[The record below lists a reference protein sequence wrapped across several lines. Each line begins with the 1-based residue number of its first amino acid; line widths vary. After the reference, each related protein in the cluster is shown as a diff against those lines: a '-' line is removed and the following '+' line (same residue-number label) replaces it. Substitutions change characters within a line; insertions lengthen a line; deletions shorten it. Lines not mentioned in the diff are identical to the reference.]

1 MLALL
6 PTRLFAAALV
16 ALVAFGTAPVQA
28 QVNFYDS
35 RAAFEADFPGL
46 AVEDF
51 EEANFPAG
59 PVSTCDAVINSASN
73 DDCFDPGD
81 IIPGVDFT
89 SAPPSN
95 MVALQ
100 AGLIGGGQTS
110 SVIGPNTFDDTFVI
124 EFTGNA
130 FAAGMTVFSNVTGPI
145 SVEVFNTGG
154 VQIGSTSIA
163 NVSNVG
169 TFFGFESAVAVGSFT
184 LSGGAGVGELIDDF
198 SFSESPIPVELTSFT
213 ATANGQ
219 AILLAWET
227 ASETNNAGFEVQ
239 MRQGETWLPLG
250 FVEGHGTTTEAQ
262 AYSYTAEGL
271 GVGAHTFRLKQIDFD
286 GAFEYSPEVEAT
298 VETPGTH
305 LLSNAYPNPFNPQAQ
320 FTLAVAQEQHVT
332 ASLYNTLGQR
342 VAVLF
347 DGTLEANAART
358 LLIDGSGLASGRYLV
373 RIQGER
379 FADALQVT
387 LLK

>member
-1 MLALL
+1 LHPRLPVLPLLGPPEEGRAVRGEAGHVHLPHVRRLGDEHVAQALGGRVEREAGAARVAVVEGVVGVAEGALLEHARVEVRERPALRQRGHGDGHAEVGEAAGLVGGEARLGGAVGARSNGRAIGAARWQALGRCGRGAGGEEQGAGEKQSGHDGRWWLVSHPTKNRRIRRHPVPTGPCIRAGAACTFARYALVFSRLVAERARSLIGAVGPSPTHPSHRGCLMLALL

-124 EFTGNA
+124 EFTG
-130 FAAGMTVFSNVTGPI
+130 TP
-145 SVEVFNTGG
+145 
-154 VQIGSTSIA
+154 
-163 NVSNVG
+163 
-169 TFFGFESAVAVGSFT
+169 
-184 LSGGAGVGELIDDF
+184 
-198 SFSESPIPVELTSFT
+198 SPP
-213 ATANGQ
+213 A
-219 AILLAWET
+219 
-227 ASETNNAGFEVQ
+227 
-239 MRQGETWLPLG
+239 
-250 FVEGHGTTTEAQ
+250 
-262 AYSYTAEGL
+262 
-271 GVGAHTFRLKQIDFD
+271 
-286 GAFEYSPEVEAT
+286 
-298 VETPGTH
+298 
-305 LLSNAYPNPFNPQAQ
+305 
-320 FTLAVAQEQHVT
+320 
-332 ASLYNTLGQR
+332 
-342 VAVLF
+342 
-347 DGTLEANAART
+347 
-358 LLIDGSGLASGRYLV
+358 
-373 RIQGER
+373 
-379 FADALQVT
+379 
-387 LLK
+387 